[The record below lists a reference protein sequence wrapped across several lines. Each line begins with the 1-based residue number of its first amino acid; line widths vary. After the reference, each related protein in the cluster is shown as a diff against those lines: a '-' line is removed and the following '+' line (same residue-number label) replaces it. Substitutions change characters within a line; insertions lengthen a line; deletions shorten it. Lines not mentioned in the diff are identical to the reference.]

1 MKKYISLIILV
12 LFTAFIWTPV
22 AFGESIQA
30 ETFQRLDKIREEK
43 KKQLFDYL
51 EKINKNADAIS
62 TDSAMLGFFDI
73 KNKYY
78 QFQELKTPPEDLS
91 QTIEELKQ
99 KINEHYIRNYL
110 SFYDILFIDKDGN
123 IFYTIRKE
131 ADYHK
136 NIFRGELSKTVLAR
150 QLKMH
155 PNETFVDYQYYAV
168 SDEPS
173 SFIVKPVIKD
183 GLLAGWFVFQCA
195 INKINN
201 MFTQAKGL
209 GATGEVF
216 LVNKQNYM
224 LTDSR
229 FYGDSSILK
238 RHLSR
243 ENIESKFRER
253 AGHKTIIDYRGFRAF
268 SSFKVCQIA
277 NSEWLLIAKIDEDE
291 IITEQY
297 KKKRKELR
305 QSIFQSFSEENP
317 RDCDTITTGIKPI
330 VVDMDEFRKVNNRE
344 MICTFGVSTCTAVI
358 VSFPERFA
366 YMSHISN
373 LDRIYGGDT
382 TDLIGHMFKQINNFD
397 IYKYEL
403 RELQVTIVANH
414 FETIMNT
421 IDRLVDEGL
430 FLSQI
435 RFIYNGDA
443 QYARV
448 IHDYVKNQTFV
459 EWLMDRA
466 TGKRLRQCA
475 SDVKT
480 IGDMIKSLMTQGL
493 GVKEELEK

>member
-1 MKKYISLIILV
+1 MKKYMSLIILV
-12 LFTAFIWTPV
+12 LFTAFIRPPA
-22 AFGESIQA
+22 AFGESLQA

-51 EKINKNADAIS
+51 EKINKNADAIR
-62 TDSAMLGFFDI
+62 TDSAMLGFFDL
-73 KNKYY
+73 KRKYRK
-78 QFQELKTPPEDLS
+78 FKKSKSPPEELS
-91 QTIEELKQ
+91 QVIEELKK
-99 KINEHYIRNYL
+99 KINDHYIRNYL
-110 SFYDILFIDKDGN
+110 SFYDILFIDKHGD
-123 IFYTIRKE
+123 IFYTIRKQ

-136 NIFRGELSKTVLAR
+136 NIFRGELSKTALAR

-155 PNETFVDYQYYAV
+155 PDETFVDYQYYAV

-173 SFIVKPVIKD
+173 SFIVKPVIID
-183 GLLAGWFVFQCA
+183 GLSEGWFVLQCA

-209 GATGEVF
+209 GVTGEVF

-238 RHLSR
+238 KHLSPK
-243 ENIESKFRER
+243 NIESKFREK
-253 AGHKTIIDYRGFRAF
+253 AGHKIVIDYRGFRAL
-268 SSFKVCQIA
+268 SSFDVCQIA
-277 NSEWLLIAKIDEDE
+277 NNKWLLIAKIDEDE

-297 KKKRKELR
+297 KKQRKELR
-305 QSIFQSFSEENP
+305 QSFIQSFNEETP
-317 RDCDTITTGIKPI
+317 RDCDIVPANKKP
-330 VVDMDEFRKVNNRE
+330 VVIDMDEFRKVYNRE

-382 TDLIGHMFKQINNFD
+382 TDLIGHIFKQIHNFD

-403 RELQVTIVANH
+403 RELQVTVVANH

-421 IDRLVDEGL
+421 IDKLVAEGL

-435 RFIYNGDA
+435 RFVYNGNA

-448 IHDYVKNQTFV
+448 IHDYIKNQTFV
-459 EWLMDRA
+459 DWLLDRN
-466 TGKRLRQCA
+466 TGDSLRQCA
-475 SDVKT
+475 SEVKT
-480 IGDMIKSLMTQGL
+480 VGDMIKPLVGYAA
-493 GVKEELEK
+493 GRF

>member
-12 LFTAFIWTPV
+12 LFTAFIWPPV

-51 EKINKNADAIS
+51 EKINKNAEAIRSDS
-62 TDSAMLGFFDI
+62 TMLGFFDI
-73 KNKYY
+73 KSKYHKY
-78 QFQELKTPPEDLS
+78 KESKTPPEKLS
-91 QTIEELKQ
+91 QVIEKLKK
-99 KINEHYIRNYL
+99 KINDHYIRNYL
-110 SFYDILFIDKDGN
+110 SFYDILFIDKHGD
-123 IFYTIRKE
+123 IFYTIRKQ

-136 NIFRGELSKTVLAR
+136 NIFRGELSKTTLAR

-183 GLLAGWFVFQCA
+183 GLLAGWFVLQCA
-195 INKINN
+195 INKINA
-201 MFTQAKGL
+201 MFTQATGL
-209 GATGEVF
+209 GTTGEVF
-216 LVNKQNYM
+216 LVNKQYYM

-229 FYGDSSILK
+229 FYGDSSILNK
-238 RHLSR
+238 HLSPK
-243 ENIESKFRER
+243 NIESKFREKV
-253 AGHKTIIDYRGFRAF
+253 GHKTVIDYRGFRAIT
-268 SSFKVCQIA
+268 SFEVVQIA

-305 QSIFQSFSEENP
+305 QSIIPSVSKQNP
-317 RDCDTITTGIKPI
+317 RECSTITTDSKLV
-330 VVDMDEFRKVNNRE
+330 VVDMDEFRKVYNNE
-344 MICTFGVSTCTAVI
+344 MISTFGVSTCTAVI

-366 YMSHISN
+366 YMSHVSN

-382 TDLIGHMFKQINNFD
+382 TDLIGHIFKQINHFD
-397 IYKYEL
+397 IYKYEV
-403 RELQVTIVANH
+403 RELQVTVVANH

-421 IDRLVDEGL
+421 IDKLVDEGI
-430 FLSQI
+430 FLSQV
-435 RFIYNGDA
+435 RFLYNGDA

-448 IHDYVKNQTFV
+448 IHDYVKNQTFA

-466 TGKRLRQCA
+466 TGDKLRQCA

-480 IGDMIKSLMTQGL
+480 IGDMIKPLIGID
-493 GVKEELEK
+493 E

>member
-1 MKKYISLIILV
+1 MRGYISLIIFV
-12 LFTAFIWTPV
+12 LFATFSQAPV
-22 AFGESIQA
+22 SLGESIQE
-30 ETFQRLDKIREEK
+30 ETFKTLDRVREIK
-43 KKQLFDYL
+43 KRQLLDYL
-51 EKINKNADAIS
+51 ERVRKNADDIKS
-62 TDSAMLGFFDI
+62 DKIMCEFFDI

-78 QFQELKTPPEDLS
+78 QFQKLKAPPDDLS
-91 QTIEELKQ
+91 QTIEELKTQ
-99 KINEHYIRNYL
+99 INEHYLRNYL
-110 SFYDILFIDKDGN
+110 SFYDILFIDKDGD
-123 IFYTIRKE
+123 IFYTIRKQ

-136 NIFRGELSKTVLAR
+136 NIFRGELSKTALAQ

-173 SFIVKPVIKD
+173 SFIVEPVIKD
-183 GLLAGWFVFQCA
+183 GLFLGWFVLQCA

-201 MFTQAKGL
+201 MFTQEKGL
-209 GATGEVF
+209 GTTGEVF

-238 RHLSR
+238 KHLSR
-243 ENIESKFRER
+243 KNIESKFREK
-253 AGHKTIIDYRGFRAF
+253 AGHKIVIDYRGFRVL
-268 SSFKVCQIA
+268 SSFEVCQIA

-291 IITEQY
+291 IITEYY

-305 QSIFQSFSEENP
+305 QSIIQSFGEENH
-317 RDCDTITTGIKPI
+317 RNCGTIPTGVKPV
-330 VVDMDEFRKVNNRE
+330 VVDMDEFRKVYNRE
-344 MICTFGVSTCTAVI
+344 MIGTFGVSTCTAVI
-358 VSFPERFA
+358 ISFPERFS

-373 LDRIYGGDT
+373 LDRIYEGDT
-382 TDLIGHMFKQINNFD
+382 TDLIGHILRQIKSFD
-397 IYKYEL
+397 IHKYEMRKL
-403 RELQVTIVANH
+403 RVTIVANH

-435 RFIYNGDA
+435 RFMYNGDA

-448 IHDYVKNQTFV
+448 LHDYAKNQTFV
-459 EWLMDRA
+459 EWVIDRV
-466 TGKRLRQCA
+466 TGDKLGQCA

-480 IGDMIKSLMTQGL
+480 IGALIKPLIGY
-493 GVKEELEK
+493 E